1 MTEEHKDVP
10 GARDDRRGHSTRF
23 RKGVS
28 GNPAG
33 RPVGARG
40 RRQILDAVARELHPL
55 EQGGVTQFYS
65 MVELI
70 LLQLRKHMFERP
82 QQGFKAVHGYLKRYG
97 PQEAAEGGGYL
108 VAPERLTLEEFVA
121 AGPKTLAYQ
130 EKQRAY
136 WYEKLGL
143 NKVVPPDR

>member
-1 MTEEHKDVP
+1 MTEEDRD
-10 GARDDRRGHSTRF
+10 AAERDDRRGRSTRF

-40 RRQILDAVARELHPL
+40 RRQILEALAREMHPL
-55 EQGGVTQFYS
+55 EQGGVTRAYS
-65 MVELI
+65 KVELI
-70 LLQLRKHMFERP
+70 LLQLRRHMLEKP
-82 QQGFKAVHGYLKRYG
+82 QQAFKTVHSFLKRYG

-108 VAPERLTLEEFVA
+108 VAPERLTLEEFQA
-121 AGPKTLAYQ
+121 TAPETLEHL

-136 WYEKLGL
+136 WYEKLGF
-143 NKVVPPDR
+143 NKPSE